1 MSNLYAVEL
10 DKNNVSY
17 VKSKDEL
24 YLHGTMDT
32 LQNLQP
38 YIRDK
43 VGVYILTGSHRVYVG
58 EGDVFNRLM
67 RHKTNKSWAE
77 DVYVYLKNGMNKE
90 DSLQYEGAFLRYLTT
105 HSDYITDNKDGV
117 RVNAIEV
124 HNQIQKFQW
133 LGLEIYSPKVTQVK
147 NNNGEVV
154 VEVTV
159 TPIKT
164 YKVTT
169 VYNTNLEFL
178 QGYEFQSIKDVFTV
192 ISTIGGEVE
201 DG

>member
-10 DKNNVSY
+10 DKNRVSY
-17 VKSKDEL
+17 VKGKDEM
-24 YLHGTMDT
+24 YLHSTINNIQGM
-32 LQNLQP
+32 QP
-38 YIRDK
+38 YINNQT
-43 VGVYILTGSHRVYVG
+43 GVYILTGSSNIYVG
-58 EGDVFNRLM
+58 EGNVFNRLM
-67 RHKTNKSWAE
+67 RHKTSKSWAE
-77 DVYVYLKNGMNKE
+77 DVYVYLKDSMNKE

-105 HSDYITDNKDGV
+105 HSNYLTDNKDGV
-117 RVNAIEV
+117 RINDMEV
-124 HNQIQKFQW
+124 FKQMQKFQW
-133 LGLEIYSPKVTQVK
+133 LGLEINPPKVTQVK

-154 VEVTV
+154 IELTK

-178 QGYEFQSIKDVFTV
+178 QGYEFQSIKDVYTV
-192 ISTIGGEVE
+192 ISTIGWEVE